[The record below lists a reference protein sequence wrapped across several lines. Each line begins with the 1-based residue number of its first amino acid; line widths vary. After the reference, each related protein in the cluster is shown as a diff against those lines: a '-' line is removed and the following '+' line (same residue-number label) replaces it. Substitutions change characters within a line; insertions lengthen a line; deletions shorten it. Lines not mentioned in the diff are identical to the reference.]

1 MCVYTYVHVCV
12 CGGRGSGGERQMQEL
27 VHACMWHI
35 GVCVWSTW
43 LLRVH
48 LYLCVRSVSG

>member
-1 MCVYTYVHVCV
+1 
-12 CGGRGSGGERQMQEL
+12 MQEL

-48 LYLCVRSVSG
+48 LYLCVCSVSG